1 MGRSLIG
8 VAAPAKTVKTAYP
21 AVVELQVVVAHEILE
36 KRVALVII
44 TNTTKMKTSI
54 QKKVVIIAH
63 ATIKLLEVQKLVP
76 HFA

>member
-1 MGRSLIG
+1 M
-8 VAAPAKTVKTAYP
+8 AAPAKIVKMAYLV
-21 AVVELQVVVAHEILE
+21 AVELQVVVAHEILE

-44 TNTTKMKTSI
+44 TNTTKMRISI
-54 QKKVVIIAH
+54 PKKGVIIAH

>member
-1 MGRSLIG
+1 M
-8 VAAPAKTVKTAYP
+8 AAPAKIVKMAYLV
-21 AVVELQVVVAHEILE
+21 AVELQVVVAHEILE

-44 TNTTKMKTSI
+44 TNTTKMRISI
-54 QKKVVIIAH
+54 PKKVVIIAH

>member
-21 AVVELQVVVAHEILE
+21 AVVALQVVVAHEILE
-36 KRVALVII
+36 KRVVPVII
-44 TNTTKMKTSI
+44 TNTTKMRTSI
-54 QKKVVIIAH
+54 PKKVVIIAH